1 MHPEGGR
8 SFNCRELACLMTF
21 PLYYQFAGGITAIK
35 LQIGNAVPPV
45 VMKAV
50 CEEVVRSLRKSDE
63 EMGAWRPEVVVLEDE
78 DEDESDMAATRL
90 RGARVGR
97 AEDPIVLDE

>member
-1 MHPEGGR
+1 
-8 SFNCRELACLMTF
+8 MTF